1 MWLLGFLVAII
12 YLPIF
17 IFWINS
23 DFRKRFSEVTS
34 FGHDQWIEVII
45 GLLYGVIIINGFM
58 LNLVS
63 SLFGIISGAL
73 IYLFGLSMTLRG
85 YWDFCFN
92 DGLITTGVFARSRN
106 PTYVFGFVAI
116 FGVVLMTR
124 ALGLLIAVCIL
135 LLLTHKIILN
145 EEKAL
150 GKKYGKKYEQY
161 KKKVARYF

>member
-1 MWLLGFLVAII
+1 MWMLGFLVLVI

-23 DFRKRFSEVTS
+23 DFRKRFSEVNS
-34 FGHDQWIEVII
+34 FGRDQWIEVII

-63 SLFGIISGAL
+63 SLFEIISGAL
-73 IYLFGLSMTLRG
+73 IYLFGLAMTFRG
-85 YWDFCFN
+85 YWDFYSN
-92 DGLITTGVFARSRN
+92 DGLITSGIFARVRN
-106 PTYVFGFVAI
+106 PTYVFGFVAVVGI
-116 FGVVLMTR
+116 VLMTK
-124 ALGLLIAVCIL
+124 ALGMFIAVAIL
-135 LLLTHKIILN
+135 FLLTHRIILN

-161 KKKVARYF
+161 KKKVPRYF